1 MHVLRLLISG
11 AFCIY
16 KPYIDTTVTY
26 VGVVA
31 SGKMASAEL
40 CKAAC
45 DKDTLADCIGVVYQK
60 DNGGRCT
67 KYTDQT
73 HITKTP
79 LKGSMYYER
88 LCQFSA
94 GIGYTTVY
102 V

>member
-1 MHVLRLLISG
+1 MPVNISENLYLSG
-11 AFCIY
+11 AFCVY

-31 SGKMASAEL
+31 SGTMPSAKA

-45 DKDTLADCIGVVYQK
+45 EKDTLADCIGVVYQK
-60 DNGGRCT
+60 NNGGRCT
-67 KYTDQT
+67 KYSDQT

-79 LKGSMYYER
+79 LGGSVFYER

-94 GIGYTTVY
+94 GIEWG
-102 V
+102 